1 MADLTLIEIIY
12 WASALI
18 GGTLFLLRT
27 ILLFTGIGVD
37 DGHVDLGAED
47 IGDASADHG
56 GGMSVSLLSLQG
68 LTAFF
73 TMFGLVG
80 LVLYS
85 AGVHVLLTIV
95 GATFAGLFTV
105 FIISWLFTQFGRFQ
119 SEGTLDIRNAIGATG
134 SVYLRIPSGGT
145 GQIQVSVQGGMRI
158 IDALT
163 ESSEGIPTGTSVR
176 VIGLRDSTTLIVEKL
191 T

>member
-1 MADLTLIEIIY
+1 MADLTWIEIIY
-12 WASALI
+12 WASAII

-27 ILLFTGIGVD
+27 ILLFSGIGMD
-37 DGHVDLGAED
+37 DAHVDLGLED
-47 IGDASADHG
+47 AGDVDHG

-119 SEGTLDIRNAIGATG
+119 SEGTLDIRNAVGATG

-145 GQIQVSVQGGMRI
+145 GQVQVSVQGGMRI

-163 ESSEGIPTGTSVR
+163 EGSEEIPTGTSVR
-176 VIGLRDSTTLIVEKL
+176 VIGLRDTTTLIVEKL